1 MGKVA
6 FVFSGQGAQAPGMG
20 KALYETSQAARS
32 ISDTLDAIRPGTL
45 SMCFSGTEE
54 DLRKTENTQPCM
66 YLTEIAA
73 AEALRER
80 GITPDAVAGFSLGE
94 ITALAFSGIVSEED
108 GFRIVTKRAEF
119 MQKEA
124 EKHPAVM
131 DAVLKLS
138 DERVEELASL
148 FSKVYPVNYNSPGQV
163 VVSAA
168 EESIAAFEAKVK
180 EEGGRTMRL
189 NVAGGFHSPFMHEAA
204 AAFSKELENYS
215 FSAPELPIYSNVTG
229 KMYEEDV
236 KTLLSKQIE
245 SPVRW
250 VSIVRN
256 MIAQGVGTFI
266 EVGPGSTL
274 TGLIRRIDKEVRTYN
289 ITDATS
295 IDRIVSEVSNG

>member
-215 FSAPELPIYSNVTG
+215 FSAPEIPIYSNVTG

-289 ITDATS
+289 ITDAAS

>member
-94 ITALAFSGIVSEED
+94 ITALAFSGIVSKED

-289 ITDATS
+289 ITDAAS

>member
-1 MGKVA
+1 
-6 FVFSGQGAQAPGMG
+6 
-20 KALYETSQAARS
+20 
-32 ISDTLDAIRPGTL
+32 
-45 SMCFSGTEE
+45 
-54 DLRKTENTQPCM
+54 
-66 YLTEIAA
+66 
-73 AEALRER
+73 
-80 GITPDAVAGFSLGE
+80 
-94 ITALAFSGIVSEED
+94 
-108 GFRIVTKRAEF
+108 
-119 MQKEA
+119 
-124 EKHPAVM
+124 
-131 DAVLKLS
+131 
-138 DERVEELASL
+138 
-148 FSKVYPVNYNSPGQV
+148 
-163 VVSAA
+163 
-168 EESIAAFEAKVK
+168 
-180 EEGGRTMRL
+180 MRL

-215 FSAPELPIYSNVTG
+215 FSAPELPIYSNGTG

-289 ITDATS
+289 ITDAAS

>member
-20 KALYETSQAARS
+20 KALYESSKAAAAL
-32 ISDTLDAIRPGTL
+32 SDELDAIRPGTL
-45 SMCFSGTEE
+45 AMCFEGSDE
-54 DLRKTENTQPCM
+54 DLRRTENTQPCM
-66 YLTEIAA
+66 YLTEMAA
-73 AEALRER
+73 AAALNEA
-80 GITPDAVAGFSLGE
+80 GIKADAVAGFSLGE
-94 ITALAFSGIVSEED
+94 IAALAASGIVSAAD
-108 GFRIVTKRAEF
+108 GFRIVTRRAEL

-138 DERVEELASL
+138 DEKVEELASL
-148 FSKVYPVNYNSPGQV
+148 FSQVYPVNYNSPGQV

-168 EESIAAFEAKVK
+168 AGSIGDFEAKVK

-204 AAFSKELENYS
+204 EAFASELEGYS
-215 FSAPELPIYSNVTG
+215 FGKPEMAIYSNVTG
-229 KMYEEDV
+229 KEYEGDP
-236 KTLLSKQIE
+236 KPLLSKQIE

-250 VSIVRN
+250 VTIVEN
-256 MIAQGVGTFI
+256 MIASGIDTFI

-274 TGLIRRIDKEVRTYN
+274 TGLIRRIDKNVRTYN
-289 ITDATS
+289 ISAAES
-295 IDRIVSEVSNG
+295 IAKIVSEVCNG